1 MNAGR
6 LAMPI
11 SHVLVPVDFS
21 EKSLGA
27 VRYAESM
34 HRRFGSRVTLLHVL
48 PPPHYE
54 FGAMEVGG
62 SVLEDLFRNRSEQ
75 ARTDLDQFLVSELPA
90 DSTERLLVE
99 GDPAGKIVEHAHNLG
114 AGLIVMPTH
123 GYGTFRRFIL
133 GSVTAK
139 VLHDADCPVWTGV
152 HLEADTIEA
161 VHFQR
166 VAVAIDL
173 GPQSERALMW
183 ASRFAASAGAELVI
197 IHATVNLEGRAG
209 EYFDPKWMEHLEAAA
224 REEVAALLARL
235 QLNVPLLVE
244 SGDAPDTICKMAQDW
259 KADVLVIGRG
269 SAAGIFG
276 RLRANAYSIIR
287 QSHCPVVS
295 V

>member
-1 MNAGR
+1 
-6 LAMPI
+6 MPI
-11 SHVLVPVDFS
+11 SHVVVPVDFS
-21 EKSLGA
+21 EKSEGA
-27 VRYAESM
+27 ARYAESM
-34 HRRFGSRVTLLHVL
+34 HRKFGSRVTLLHVL

-75 ARTDLDQFLVSELPA
+75 ARTDLDQFLLSELPS
-90 DSTERLLVE
+90 DVTERLLLE
-99 GDPAGKIVEHAHNLG
+99 GDPAATIVEQAHGLG
-114 AGLIVMPTH
+114 ASLIVMPTH

-152 HLEADTIEA
+152 HLEAATVDA
-161 VHFQR
+161 VHFVR

-173 GPQSERALMW
+173 GPQSERAVMW
-183 ASRFAASAGAELVI
+183 ASRFAASTGAELVI
-197 IHATVNLEGRAG
+197 LHATANLEGHAG
-209 EYFDPKWMEHLEAAA
+209 EYFDPKWKQHVDSAV
-224 REEVAALLARL
+224 REEVATLLARL
-235 QLNVPLLVE
+235 NLAAPLLAA
-244 SGDAPDTICKMAQDW
+244 SGATAETICKMAQDW

-269 SAAGIFG
+269 SAAGVFG

-287 QSHCPVVS
+287 QSQCPVVS

>member
-1 MNAGR
+1 
-6 LAMPI
+6 MPI
-11 SHVLVPVDFS
+11 SRIVVPVDFS
-21 EKSLGA
+21 ERSA
-27 VRYAESM
+27 CAARYAEALEK
-34 HRRFGSRVTLLHVL
+34 RFGSQVTLIHVL

-62 SVLEDLFRNRSEQ
+62 SVLEEVFRNRSEQ
-75 ARTDLDQFLVSELPA
+75 ARRDLDSFLPAELPP
-90 DSTERLLVE
+90 ERVERVLAE
-99 GDPAGKIVEHAHNLG
+99 GDPASRIVALAHERQ
-114 AGLIVMPTH
+114 AALILMPTH

-152 HLEADTIEA
+152 HLEAHCVDE
-161 VHFQR
+161 VKLGR

-183 ASRFAASAGAELVI
+183 GKRFAEMAGSEMVVL
-197 IHATVNLEGRAG
+197 HATPNLEGKAG
-209 EYFDPKWMEHLEAAA
+209 EYFDPDWRKHVEEAVREEAGALLQRLEMDVPLRVERGDAAGAVCAMAAA
-224 REEVAALLARL
+224 
-235 QLNVPLLVE
+235 
-244 SGDAPDTICKMAQDW
+244 W

-269 SAAGIFG
+269 SAAGVLG

>member
-1 MNAGR
+1 
-6 LAMPI
+6 MPI

-21 EKSLGA
+21 EKSAGA

-34 HRRFGSRVTLLHVL
+34 NSRFGSRITLLHVL

-62 SVLEDLFRNRSEQ
+62 SVLDDLFRNRTEQ
-75 ARTDLDQFLVSELPA
+75 AKTELEQFLASELPA
-90 DSTERLLVE
+90 TTERLLVE
-99 GDPAGKIVEHAHNLG
+99 GDPAARIVDHAHDLG

-152 HLEADTIEA
+152 HLEADTVEA
-161 VHFQR
+161 VRFDR

-183 ASRFAASAGAELVI
+183 ASRFAASVGAELAI
-197 IHATVNLEGRAG
+197 LHATPNLEGHAG
-209 EYFDPKWMEHLEAAA
+209 EYFDPKWKEHMEAAT

-235 QLNVPLLVE
+235 GITAPLLVD
-244 SGDAPDTICKMAQDW
+244 SGDAAGTICEMSEHW
-259 KADVLVIGRG
+259 RADVLVIGRG